1 MTTETLTRVSSAEF
15 SRNVDRYIQAANSNH
30 QVFEVEGPGDLSVV
44 VVSKE
49 DFESWQETIHLL
61 SAGSADSLLKS
72 IAELDAKRE

>member
-1 MTTETLTRVSSAEF
+1 MTETLTLVSSAEF
-15 SRNVDRYIQAANSNH
+15 SKNLDQYIQTANSSH
-30 QVFEVEGPGDLSVV
+30 RAFEVAGPDNLSVV

-61 SAGSADSLLKS
+61 SAGSADSLLRS

>member
-1 MTTETLTRVSSAEF
+1 MATETLTRVSSTEF
-15 SRNVDRYIQAANSNH
+15 GKNVDQYIQAANSTH
-30 QVFEVEGPGDLSVV
+30 QAIEVEGPGDLSVV

>member
-30 QVFEVEGPGDLSVV
+30 QAFEVEGPGDLSVV

-61 SAGSADSLLKS
+61 SAGSAGSLLKS